1 MKPIKLVHLAALVLF
16 LSCNSPKTDAE
27 ILEDVAVNI
36 HDIAPDIT
44 VDVKNGVVFL
54 SGMVKDSA
62 SWKKTLETTEAT
74 PGVKKIE
81 DKLHIRLPKPA
92 N

>member
-1 MKPIKLVHLAALVLF
+1 MKPIKFAQLVVTVLF
-16 LSCNSPKTDAE
+16 ISCSSPKTDAE

-36 HDIAPDIT
+36 HEIAPEIT
-44 VDVKNGVVFL
+44 VDVKDGVVFL

-81 DKLHIRLPKPA
+81 NKLHIRMPKPA
-92 N
+92 S